1 MATDKIG
8 CITVCRNDKK
18 GLLETVASALAQT
31 HPLDQMIIIDGD
43 STDGTKELLPDIRNR
58 LQEKGIDAVIVS
70 EPDTG
75 IYNAMNKGI
84 KLAHAKWLVFMN
96 AGDCFAGPDVIQKIC
111 EQGDDNMAIIYGD
124 WLCKHGEKEAIRKA
138 APFSMTKKKL
148 VTSHQAFYIKTELL
162 KKRPYDETFRITAD
176 YDWMMYAYEN
186 GYPAQ
191 YIPIP
196 VCVFDMS
203 GVSNTN
209 FYQACREGAV
219 IRAKN
224 NIIVPAPI
232 QWLKE
237 RVAKFHDWLLKKTGF
252 DISFL
257 WQ

>member
-1 MATDKIG
+1 MATGKIG

-18 GLLETVASALAQT
+18 GLLETVDSALSQT
-31 HPLDQMIIIDGD
+31 KPLYQMVIVDGD

-84 KLAHAKWLVFMN
+84 KLANGKWLVFMN
-96 AGDCFAGPDVIQKIC
+96 AGDYFASADVIQKVC
-111 EQGDDNMAIIYGD
+111 EQGDDNADILYGD
-124 WLCKHGEKEAIRKA
+124 WMCKHGDSQTRKKA
-138 APFSMTKKKL
+138 LPFSTTRKKM
-148 VTSHQAFYIKTELL
+148 VTSHQAFYIKRELME
-162 KKRPYDETFRITAD
+162 KRPYDETFRIIAD
-176 YDWMMYAYEN
+176 YEWMLYACMS
-186 GYPAQ
+186 GFRAQ
-191 YIPIP
+191 YLPFP

-203 GVSNTN
+203 GVSNIR
-209 FYQACREGAV
+209 FYEACKEAAV